1 MQVNNENDRMQVF
14 NELRCIGLL
23 FSLKK
28 PRLGPA
34 TIVCLCDAS
43 KKNIETP
50 RKILLRP
57 KTMSSCESSLLE
69 TGDDNR

>member
-34 TIVCLCDAS
+34 TTVCLCDAS

-57 KTMSSCESSLLE
+57 KTMSSCEYSLLE